1 MAARRSG
8 DDDVGMENKRF
19 SSVID
24 AIELEARPEFNVVV
38 AYDEFAAGVCAKGFF
53 DSLACAYGN
62 LFQFRCQLWKFDVL
76 GLSHLLEAA
85 ARDAAGADMVV
96 FAIRESQ
103 QLPADVR
110 RWINRWLPFKQA
122 DSSAFVLLLGGE
134 SGHAG
139 SSTGARATLRELA
152 EGASLRFF
160 FRVMDWPVMGSDFA
174 AESIKPQF
182 REELRGDTPLVNLYA
197 GQPRWGLNE
206 Y

>member
-1 MAARRSG
+1 MQNTKAALTAGQS
-8 DDDVGMENKRF
+8 DLAN
-19 SSVID
+19 
-24 AIELEARPEFNVVV
+24 RPVFNVVL
-38 AYDEFAAGVCAKGFF
+38 AYDEYAGGIIAKEFF
-53 DSLACAYGN
+53 DSLVRSHGN

-76 GLSHLLEAA
+76 GPSHLFEAA

-103 QLPADVR
+103 QLPAEVR

-139 SSTGARATLRELA
+139 NATSAGVTLRELA
-152 EGASLRFF
+152 EGANLRFLCKK
-160 FRVMDWPVMGSDFA
+160 MDWPAMDSHFA
-174 AESIKPQF
+174 VEIRKPKF
-182 REELRGDTPLVNLYA
+182 REELRRDTPLANLYV

>member
-1 MAARRSG
+1 MIG
-8 DDDVGMENKRF
+8 
-19 SSVID
+19 
-24 AIELEARPEFNVVV
+24 AIELEARPEFNVVL
-38 AYDEFAAGVCAKGFF
+38 AYDEFAGGVCAKGFF
-53 DSLACAYGN
+53 DSLAGAHGN

-76 GLSHLLEAA
+76 GLSHLFEAA

-103 QLPADVR
+103 QLPAEVR

-122 DSSAFVLLLGGE
+122 ESSALVLLLGGE

-139 SSTGARATLRELA
+139 KSTGARATLRELA
-152 EGASLRFF
+152 EGANLRFLC
-160 FRVMDWPVMGSDFA
+160 REMDWPVMGSDFA
-174 AESIKPQF
+174 VESIKPQF
-182 REELRGDTPLVNLYA
+182 REELRRDTPLVNLYE